1 MLFRSRGRHP
11 LHQSSPDGAAGH
23 ARVDRLQD
31 RHVPVQGES
40 LGLVLFSHVA
50 DVGSRQMDKP
60 KENIRFLDNFDV
72 SLSLD
77 SRADAG
83 HQVTSID
90 IGIQPLVLRVSFR
103 DILLV
108 NSIVNRAIEMSNRSA
123 ASPPPPPSPTRP
135 QLQAT
140 TSGKRSRT
148 DPSRRS
154 MSRSRR
160 KSSVGQLQ
168 AQVIISKETVR
179 TSPL

>member
-1 MLFRSRGRHP
+1 
-11 LHQSSPDGAAGH
+11 
-23 ARVDRLQD
+23 
-31 RHVPVQGES
+31 
-40 LGLVLFSHVA
+40 
-50 DVGSRQMDKP
+50 MDKP
-60 KENIRFLDNFDV
+60 KENIRFLDNFDI

-108 NSIVNRAIEMSNRSA
+108 NSIVNRAIEMSNRSTTSPS
-123 ASPPPPPSPTRP
+123 SPPPSRP
-135 QLQAT
+135 QLQPT
-140 TSGKRSRT
+140 TSGKRLKPDAT
-148 DPSRRS
+148 RRS

-168 AQVIISKETVR
+168 AQVIVSKETVR
-179 TSPL
+179 IVLL